1 MNLKNGQTMETKQT
15 ETKQI
20 TFKEAIKILDI
31 EDYEERI
38 FKSNSRGEL
47 YHLQDYIQLA
57 KFFKDYPSAVRVFK
71 EHFEA
76 SVEFA
81 NKNWQRP
88 ESVFQHIKEFL

>member
-1 MNLKNGQTMETKQT
+1 METKQM
-15 ETKQI
+15 
-20 TFKEAIKILDI
+20 TFKEAIKILNI

-38 FKSNSRGEL
+38 FNSNSCGEL
-47 YHLQDYIQLA
+47 YHLQDYIQIA
-57 KFFKDYPSAVRVFK
+57 EFIKDSPTTIRLFK
-71 EHFEA
+71 EEFEA